1 MKKRLFIL
9 LMTALLL
16 STSCGQTAVETTE
29 IETESQSTSDT
40 TANADESE
48 AISDDLPD
56 ADLDG
61 YNYRMMLHGNDTHVS
76 NTFAAELTGNTISD
90 AVFNK
95 LTTVKDR
102 FNCDITY
109 TQATADGLDPTQQ
122 SILAGDDAF
131 DMVQGHDLSMMRGVM
146 ANLFINAYDVPYFDF
161 SKPWWPSATVDS
173 MTVAGQM
180 YLMNNNISYR
190 NLADIRMMYFNK
202 ELLTNNNIEYPYDM
216 VREGTW
222 TMDAMLAITEQG
234 YVDLNGNGERDL
246 EDQYGYVHGNTFY
259 CWMEPFK
266 VEPYKKD
273 ADGNLYY
280 EFDLNRISTLAE
292 KSYNLMFGSGGY
304 FAKTETYADARNKTF
319 AVGTSMFY
327 YDRLESAVLIFSDS
341 DIQYGLLPM
350 PKLDETQDAYY
361 SGSTDRPIAIPVTA
375 GSHLETT
382 GLITE
387 ALNIEGY
394 KQVTPAYYDTSLKNR
409 YADQADD
416 AEMIDIAHEN
426 MIISFT
432 YAFGDYKSAY
442 NILFEDLFKNGTPG
456 TDVASWAAKKESEQ
470 VARVKE
476 LQTFFDKNK
485 D

>member
-1 MKKRLFIL
+1 MKNRVTL
-9 LMTALLL
+9 LLLVALLL
-16 STSCGQTAVETTE
+16 STSCGQPTVETTE
-29 IETESQSTSDT
+29 TAADIAADTSSDVEETE
-40 TANADESE
+40 ALP
-48 AISDDLPD
+48 DDLPD
-56 ADLDG
+56 TDLDG
-61 YNYRMMLHGNDTHVS
+61 YNYRMMLHGTDIHVG
-76 NTFAAELTGNTISD
+76 NTYVDELSGNTIDD

-102 FNCDITY
+102 FNCDISY
-109 TQATADGLDPTQQ
+109 TQATPDGLDPTQQ

-146 ANLFINAYDVPYFDF
+146 ANLFVNAYDVPYFDF
-161 SKPWWPSATVDS
+161 SKPWWPSATVES

-190 NLADIRMMYFNK
+190 NLADIRMMFFNK
-202 ELLTNNNIEYPYDM
+202 ELLTNNNIEYPYDL

-246 EDQYGYVHGNTFY
+246 DDQYGFVHANSFY
-259 CWMEPFK
+259 CWMEPFT

-280 EFDLNRISTLAE
+280 DFDLARISTLAE
-292 KSYNLMFGSGGY
+292 KSYNLIFGAGGY
-304 FAKTETYADARNKTF
+304 FNGTETYVDTRVKTF
-319 AVGTSMFY
+319 AVGKTMFY
-327 YDRLESAVLIFSDS
+327 YDKLEAAVLVYSDS
-341 DIQYGLLPM
+341 EIQYGLLPM
-350 PKLDETQDAYY
+350 PKLDETQDNYF

-382 GLITE
+382 GLVTE

-394 KQVTPAYYDTSLKNR
+394 KQVFPAYYETALKSR

-416 AEMIDIAHEN
+416 ADMIEIAHQN

-442 NILFEDLFKNGTPG
+442 NILFEDLFKNGTPS

-470 VARVKE
+470 VARVAE
-476 LQTFFDKNK
+476 LQEFFEKNK
-485 D
+485 K

>member
-1 MKKRLFIL
+1 MKNRVTL
-9 LMTALLL
+9 LLLVALLL
-16 STSCGQTAVETTE
+16 STSCGQPTVETAETAADIAADTSSDVE
-29 IETESQSTSDT
+29 ETE
-40 TANADESE
+40 ALP
-48 AISDDLPD
+48 DDLPD
-56 ADLDG
+56 TDLDG
-61 YNYRMMLHGNDTHVS
+61 YNYRMMLHGTDVHVG
-76 NTFAAELTGNTISD
+76 NTYVYELSGNTIDD

-102 FNCDITY
+102 FNCDISY
-109 TQATADGLDPTQQ
+109 TQATPDGLDPTQQ

-146 ANLFINAYDVPYFDF
+146 ANLFVNAYDVPYFDF
-161 SKPWWPSATVDS
+161 SKPWWPSATVES

-190 NLADIRMMYFNK
+190 NLADIRMMFFNK
-202 ELLTNNNIEYPYDM
+202 ELLSNNNIEYPYDL

-246 EDQYGYVHGNTFY
+246 DDQYGFVHANSFY
-259 CWMEPFK
+259 CWMEPFT

-280 EFDLNRISTLAE
+280 DFDLNRISTLAE
-292 KSYNLMFGSGGY
+292 KSYKLIFGAGGY
-304 FAKTETYADARNKTF
+304 FNGTETYVDTRVKTF
-319 AVGTSMFY
+319 AVGKTMFY
-327 YDRLESAVLIFSDS
+327 YDKLEAAVLVYSDS
-341 DIQYGLLPM
+341 EIQYGLLPM
-350 PKLDETQDAYY
+350 PKLDETQSDYF

-382 GLITE
+382 GLVTE

-394 KQVTPAYYDTSLKNR
+394 KQVFPAYYETALKSR

-416 AEMIDIAHEN
+416 ADMIEIAHQN

-442 NILFEDLFKNGTPG
+442 NILFEDLFKNGTPS

-470 VARVKE
+470 VARVAE
-476 LQTFFDKNK
+476 LQEFFEKNK
-485 D
+485 K

>member
-1 MKKRLFIL
+1 MKNRLFL
-9 LMTALLL
+9 LLLTALLL
-16 STSCGQTAVETTE
+16 STSCGNSTTETTADTTADTDPTETTE
-29 IETESQSTSDT
+29 ETAEDT
-40 TANADESE
+40 
-48 AISDDLPD
+48 AIQDDLPD
-56 ADLDG
+56 TDLEG
-61 YNYRMMLHGNDTHVS
+61 YNYRMMLHGTDTHVG
-76 NTFAAELTGNTISD
+76 NTFVEELTGNAIDD

-95 LTTVKDR
+95 LTAVKDR
-102 FNCDITY
+102 FNCDITH
-109 TQATADGLDPTQQ
+109 TQAAADGLDPTQQ

-146 ANLFINAYDVPYFDF
+146 ANLFVNAYDVPYFDF
-161 SKPWWPSATVDS
+161 SKPWWPSATVES

-190 NLADIRMMYFNK
+190 NLADIRMMFFNK
-202 ELLTNNNIEYPYDM
+202 ELFTNNNIDYPYDM

-222 TMDAMLAITEQG
+222 TMDAMLAITEKG
-234 YVDLNGNGERDL
+234 YVDLNGNGERDID
-246 EDQYGYVHGNTFY
+246 DQYGFVHANSFY
-259 CWMEPFK
+259 CWMEPFT

-280 EFDLNRISTLAE
+280 DFDLDRISTLAE

-304 FAKTETYADARNKTF
+304 FNGTENYADTRLKTF
-319 AVGTSMFY
+319 AIGKTMFY
-327 YDRLESAVLIFSDS
+327 YDKLEAAVLVYSDS
-341 DIQYGLLPM
+341 EIQYGLLPM
-350 PKLDETQDAYY
+350 PKLDETQDDYY

-382 GLITE
+382 GLVTE

-394 KQVTPAYYDTSLKNR
+394 KQVFPAYYETALKSR

-416 AEMIDIAHEN
+416 ADMIEIAHQN

-470 VARVKE
+470 VARVAE
-476 LQTFFDKNK
+476 LQEFFEKNK
-485 D
+485 